1 MSVELK
7 TEREGNVLLV
17 PIEIRQT
24 DQKRIDEMLA
34 QLKQL
39 DAETKGLPGFDPDT
53 VQRLQPE
60 GQAAMDKFDLSMKKW
75 MEKSGLDAADVGQFM
90 MFMRSPAQGIMR
102 ALMTNPYVAA
112 AMVAI
117 LIIPQ
122 VWDWLTDKGRPFNKF
137 FVRKIVDEGNV
148 GRSRQSRQEVRFGF
162 RQVIFVRFSGET
174 DVYTAFNSFEAVRAR
189 EIENLE
195 IFQIRSGR
203 LGP

>member
-39 DAETKGLPGFDPDT
+39 DVETKGLPGFDPDT
-53 VQRLQPE
+53 VSRLQPE

-102 ALMTNPYVAA
+102 ALMANPYVAA
-112 AMVAI
+112 ALVAI

-162 RQVIFVRFSGET
+162 RQTIFVRFSGET
-174 DVYTAFNSFEAVRAR
+174 DVYTAFNSFEAVNAR
-189 EIENLE
+189 EIENLQ
-195 IFQIRSGR
+195 IYQIRSGR

>member
-39 DAETKGLPGFDPDT
+39 DAETKGLPGFEPGVVSKVD
-53 VQRLQPE
+53 PE
-60 GQAAMDKFDLSMKKW
+60 GQVAMDKFDLSMKKW

-102 ALMTNPYVAA
+102 ALMANPYVAA
-112 AMVAI
+112 ALVAI

-137 FVRKIVDEGNV
+137 FVRKIVEEGNV
-148 GRSRQSRQEVRFGF
+148 GRSRQSRQEVMFGF
-162 RQVIFVRFSGET
+162 RQTIFVRFSGET
-174 DVYTAFNSFEAVRAR
+174 DVYTAFNSFEAVRSR
-189 EIENLE
+189 EIQDLE
-195 IFQIRSGR
+195 IYQIRSGR

>member
-7 TEREGNVLLV
+7 TERQGNVLLV

-39 DAETKGLPGFDPDT
+39 DAETKGLPGFDPSV
-53 VQRLQPE
+53 VQRLEPE
-60 GQAAMDKFDLSMKKW
+60 GQAAIDKFDLSMKKW
-75 MEKSGLDAADVGQFM
+75 MEKSGLDAVDVSQFM
-90 MFMRSPAQGIMR
+90 MFMKSPAQGIMR
-102 ALMTNPYVAA
+102 ALMANPYVAA
-112 AMVAI
+112 AMVAV

-137 FVRKIVDEGNV
+137 FVRIIVDEGNI

-162 RQVIFVRFSGET
+162 AQTIFVRHSGET
-174 DVYTAFNSFEAVRAR
+174 DVYTAFNSFEAVNSK
-189 EIENLE
+189 EIADMQLY
-195 IFQIRSGR
+195 QIRSGR